1 MVAGTGGRAVAAE
14 RAMRDNRGMETSPM
28 PARASRSA
36 TTQAAL
42 FTCTIFAGAV
52 LLFWIQPLFTKMAL
66 PLLGGSPLVW
76 NTAMVFF
83 QAMLLAGYAYAHGLS
98 RWLGA
103 RAQLLVHAVVLG
115 AAALALPIGIGAG
128 WQPEAGTPPAAWL
141 MALLFASL
149 GAPFFALAATA
160 PLLQRWFSLGGH
172 PHARDPYF
180 LYAASNAG
188 SVAVLLAFPFLL
200 EPLLATGSQSVA
212 WAFGFAVF
220 ALAIVACGA
229 TNWRAGSAAAHRA
242 GGGIRPAAID
252 SAGPASTGRAE
263 TTAAAPGGRVAWR
276 QRGVWLAYSA
286 VPSALLLGVTGHIS
300 TDIASAPL
308 LWVGPLALYL
318 LSFVNAFARRP
329 LVPHW
334 LTVRLMAFSIVLLG
348 ALFLWREPAGIFL
361 PLHLGA
367 FFCVALACHAELAR
381 RRPAAAALTEFYL
394 FLSLGG
400 LAGGVCVAL
409 VAPLVFDSVL
419 EYPLF
424 LALAAALLPR
434 RRLHDGG
441 DEGASPGRRLDDA
454 LDEPAQPREGEAVPG
469 TRSGRRQRGRGVD
482 IGRGDVAVAAV
493 IAAGVLG
500 VAPLLDAFDLPFPRY
515 AYAGMLGVLAVFALS
530 RQLRP
535 AAFAL
540 SIAALLVG
548 SVRPPWSD
556 DTVWAGRS
564 FFGVYRVTESDEPAR
579 RSLVHGT
586 TNHGGQWM
594 PDGDA
599 VKPSTYYTASSP
611 AVEVLERMRAR
622 GSGLRVGVVGLG
634 TGAYAYYRRAG
645 ERWRYFE
652 IDPLI
657 AWLATESG
665 YFEMMTRRDP
675 AVPVVLGDAR
685 LSLERE
691 PDGGLDLMVLDA
703 FASDSIPTHLLT
715 REAVALYM
723 GKVRPDGIVLF
734 HISNRL
740 LDLEPVLAG
749 AVGELGTA
757 ARTGRQADIDESA
770 NPTASPSEW
779 VAMARD
785 EATLDALGLGNSWES
800 LDLSRQRLW
809 RDDFSNLVGIIQ
821 WRGALR
827 DGDSP

>member
-1 MVAGTGGRAVAAE
+1 M
-14 RAMRDNRGMETSPM
+14 
-28 PARASRSA
+28 SA
-36 TTQAAL
+36 HAPSGATIQAAL

-52 LLFWIQPLFTKMAL
+52 LLFWIQPLFTKMVL

-103 RAQLLVHAVVLG
+103 RAQLVVHAVVLG

-128 WQPEAGTPPAAWL
+128 WQPAAGTPPAAWL

-172 PHARDPYF
+172 PHAQDPYF

-212 WAFGFAVF
+212 WSFGFAMF

-229 TNWRAGSAAAHRA
+229 TNWRAGSVAAQA
-242 GGGIRPAAID
+242 GHGIQPAAVD
-252 SAGPASTGRAE
+252 SSGPASTGQAE
-263 TTAAAPGGRVAWR
+263 TTASAPRGGVSWR

-286 VPSALLLGVTGHIS
+286 VPSALLLGVTAHIS

-308 LWVGPLALYL
+308 LWVVPLALYL

-334 LTVRLMAFSIVLLG
+334 LTIRLMAFAIVLLG
-348 ALFLWREPAGIFL
+348 AVFLWREPAGIFL

-367 FFCVALACHAELAR
+367 FFCIALACHAELAR
-381 RRPAAAALTEFYL
+381 RRPAAASLTEFYL

-434 RRLHDGG
+434 RRLPG
-441 DEGASPGRRLDDA
+441 EGASPNERMHQATDESVAAGAAEEVRGDA
-454 LDEPAQPREGEAVPG
+454 PDRGPG
-469 TRSGRRQRGRGVD
+469 DGWRTG
-482 IGRGDVAVAAV
+482 IGRGDLIVAAV
-493 IAAGVLG
+493 IVAGVLG
-500 VAPLLDAFDLPFPRY
+500 AAPLLDALGIPFPRI
-515 AYAGMLGVLAVFALS
+515 AYAGMLGVLAMFALS

-535 AAFAL
+535 AGFAL
-540 SIAALLVG
+540 CIAALLVG
-548 SVRPPWSD
+548 SLRPPWSD

-564 FFGVYRVTESDEPAR
+564 FFGVYRVTESDGPAR

-594 PDGDA
+594 PDGDV
-599 VKPSTYYTASSP
+599 VKPTTYYTASSP
-611 AVEVLERMRAR
+611 AVEVLDRMRAR
-622 GSGLRVGVVGLG
+622 GSGLRVGIVGLG
-634 TGAYAYYRRAG
+634 TGAFAYHGHAG

-657 AWLATESG
+657 AWLATDSG
-665 YFEMMTRRDP
+665 YFEIMARQDP

-685 LSLERE
+685 LSLQRE
-691 PDGGLDLMVLDA
+691 PDGGLDLLMLDA

-723 GKVRPDGIVLF
+723 SKVRADGIVLF

-749 AVGELGTA
+749 AAGELGTA
-757 ARTGRQADIDESA
+757 ARTGRPVDIDESA
-770 NPTASPSEW
+770 NPTATSSQW

-785 EATLDALGLGNSWES
+785 AATLDALGLGTNWEP
-800 LDLSRQRLW
+800 LDLANPQRW
-809 RDDFSNLVGIIQ
+809 RDDFSNLVGIIR
-821 WRGALR
+821 WRGPLR